1 MTSAYL
7 SAVMTNQQEQ
17 SRLDQL
23 LRKVFKPGGWGMLLC
38 VASFILASV
47 LVAYVGLQWQ
57 ERFSTTR
64 LDAGTKTLTHAWE
77 GSAYVELAP
86 GAKANVVEY
95 SNRREVHMLTGS
107 AVLHVSGD
115 QSMPTSL
122 HIGNKAYPIADA
134 TVQVSVAAER
144 NGVLSTNHELLVL
157 QSAVPDPLG

>member
-17 SRLDQL
+17 SRLDQI
-23 LRKVFKPGGWGMLLC
+23 LRKVFKPSGWGMLLC
-38 VASFILASV
+38 VVSFILASV

-107 AVLHVSGD
+107 AVLHVSGE
-115 QSMPTSL
+115 QTVPTSL
-122 HIGNKAYPIADA
+122 HIGNKVYPIADA
-134 TVQVSVAAER
+134 TVQVSVATER
-144 NGVLSTNHELLVL
+144 QGGLATNHELLVL
-157 QSAVPDPLG
+157 QSATADPLG